1 MPTGIYHIS
10 ALISILTNIVTLLIG
25 VFYCYRSQNPSYMRI
40 FPVYLFISAAVEFFA
55 DADILTLFRYRPFG
69 NYHDYVASAI
79 YNLYTPF
86 ELFIFA
92 WFLLRI
98 IRSAMIK
105 RLVIGLLTLYCLFF
119 IIYSVRL
126 DIRKN
131 SNMISIILENVII
144 IIPCLT
150 WYRELFTRSE
160 PVNLYREP
168 AFWLVTGIFFYLATV
183 TPFYVASIYLIS
195 HRLRG
200 LFETF
205 SSINNI
211 SLMITYMLFIKGFTC
226 RIRRS

>member
-10 ALISILTNIVTLLIG
+10 ALVSILTNIITLLIG
-25 VFYCYRSQNPSYMRI
+25 IFYCYRSQNPPYMRI
-40 FPVYLFISAAVEFFA
+40 FPGYLFISAAVEFFA
-55 DADILTLFRYRPFG
+55 NPDILQLFNYQPFG
-69 NYHDYVASAI
+69 NHQGYVALAL

-86 ELFIFA
+86 ELFMFA

-98 IRSAMIK
+98 IQSPLIK
-105 RLVIGLLTLYCLFF
+105 KLLILSLMLFSLFF
-119 IIYSVRL
+119 IIYSVRT
-126 DIRKN
+126 DIGKN
-131 SNMISIILENVII
+131 MNLIAIVLENVIL

-183 TPFYVASIYLIS
+183 TPFYLASIYLIG

-200 LFETF
+200 LFQAF